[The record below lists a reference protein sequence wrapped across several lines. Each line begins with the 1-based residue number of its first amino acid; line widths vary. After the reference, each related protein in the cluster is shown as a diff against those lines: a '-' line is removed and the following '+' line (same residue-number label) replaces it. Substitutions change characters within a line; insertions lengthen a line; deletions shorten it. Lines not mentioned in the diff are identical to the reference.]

1 MFSDY
6 FSFRSNLEAWQEN
19 HSWLVKNIKADEEA
33 NDLIF
38 FQSVSIFLYSL
49 QHVEIKTKSRAS
61 YIHAVQLKL
70 HWQTTAR
77 IILLVYVC
85 AH

>member
-1 MFSDY
+1 MRVADFDQKQKRKKKKTMFSDY

-38 FQSVSIFLYSL
+38 FVCFYISIF
-49 QHVEIKTKSRAS
+49 IAACRNKN
-61 YIHAVQLKL
+61 
-70 HWQTTAR
+70 
-77 IILLVYVC
+77 
-85 AH
+85 

>member
-38 FQSVSIFLYSL
+38 FSLFLYF
-49 QHVEIKTKSRAS
+49 
-61 YIHAVQLKL
+61 YIHCSMSK
-70 HWQTTAR
+70 
-77 IILLVYVC
+77 
-85 AH
+85 